1 MGFWSVA
8 RQGPLVH
15 VEDGGDVVRGRERP
29 LDARAAA
36 PSHLVGR
43 RRVLDE
49 RTDCLRPTAAVAWV
63 AQIPLHPVCDD
74 LRRPADCRRH
84 HRNFERHCLDH
95 SPAERLL
102 TRRQQERVERRHQ
115 LRHVLALANEGDP
128 VGQSCARDHVTQV
141 RDVGLVV
148 ETGGA
153 RHEHGGTDQQQVC
166 VEPFGAKQVGSSA
179 MPFKRNPVMAE
190 RIGSLARLLPG
201 YADVAWQNAATNML
215 ERTLDDSAN
224 RRTILPE
231 AFLCTDE
238 ILSLAR
244 RIVEGLRLDE
254 RRIAT
259 NLRAFGPFAGS
270 EAVLMEAVK
279 AGGDRQ
285 VLHEALRDAAM
296 SAHQSVAQGDANP
309 LAHILVD
316 DEPLTALLDP
326 AEIRAL
332 LDPTDHIGDAPERA
346 RRLAARI
353 EGLAPFPAPR
363 VFPEHSS

>member
-1 MGFWSVA
+1 
-8 RQGPLVH
+8 
-15 VEDGGDVVRGRERP
+15 
-29 LDARAAA
+29 
-36 PSHLVGR
+36 
-43 RRVLDE
+43 
-49 RTDCLRPTAAVAWV
+49 
-63 AQIPLHPVCDD
+63 
-74 LRRPADCRRH
+74 
-84 HRNFERHCLDH
+84 
-95 SPAERLL
+95 
-102 TRRQQERVERRHQ
+102 
-115 LRHVLALANEGDP
+115 
-128 VGQSCARDHVTQV
+128 
-141 RDVGLVV
+141 
-148 ETGGA
+148 
-153 RHEHGGTDQQQVC
+153 
-166 VEPFGAKQVGSSA
+166 
-179 MPFKRNPVMAE
+179 VMAE
-190 RIGSLARLLPG
+190 RIDSLARLLPG

-238 ILSLAR
+238 ILGLAR

-254 RRIAT
+254 RRITT
-259 NLRAFGPFAGS
+259 NLRTFGPFAGS

-279 AGGDRQ
+279 AGGNRQ

-296 SAHQSVAQGDANP
+296 LAHRSVAEGDANP
-309 LAHILVD
+309 LVHILVD
-316 DEPLTALLDP
+316 DERLTALLDP